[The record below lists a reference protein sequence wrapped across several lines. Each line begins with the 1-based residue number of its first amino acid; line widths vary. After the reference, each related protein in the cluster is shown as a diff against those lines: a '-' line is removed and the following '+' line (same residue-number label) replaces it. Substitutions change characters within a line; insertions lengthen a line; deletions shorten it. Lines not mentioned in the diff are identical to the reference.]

1 MQTTNIIPEDEEEF
15 NYQNISQKENK
26 ESDIFSQI
34 NTCQSNNIMNT
45 SINNQ
50 NKNEI
55 KINENYKN
63 NSQIISYKENQ
74 SFQLSENN
82 ENYNEY
88 HLKNMKKSLI
98 NKSNKNSIEKENK
111 IIDLLRKLIYNAKK
125 GDKENLLNILEK
137 LIDEEIN
144 LNYRDEMGFSVLHYA
159 VDEGNFK
166 ICEIL
171 IKTNLIDVNLKSLNE
186 GKSPL
191 HISCQHGYFDISKL
205 LLLNN
210 AEINISDNERNSPL
224 HYSIQGNYFEITKL
238 LINYLKDISI
248 FKKKNIYGQNIMNLA
263 YNSKNE
269 KIRDLFENY
278 SDKTLISEENNLN
291 KTEMNLLN
299 LALSPNSNKRNRL
312 IRSKGVL
319 YSNPNNLCSSHKKLV
334 SYMNKYSS
342 HDYNKEKEYNIN
354 NNNNNAKKK
363 IYHLHSISSM
373 NDEIS
378 NFNPLTVKNIKNIK
392 ENKNND
398 LNNKNNNS
406 HVTTNS
412 DLFNISQ
419 SSYKTNSN
427 FKSSTTA
434 NTLGTINS
442 NISNNSI
449 GSCNKIKNEDKKE
462 SKKNLT
468 GTDKKKNYHKIIH
481 ISNTNSNVTSSSKS
495 KNKKQIRGESKKKRD
510 ESKRLFIEL
519 SDSDINDKKNPKI
532 ESVTIDLNEIQKEIE
547 ENKLKNKSK
556 SRNFKLSDNNRDKSK
571 DKKK

>member
-26 ESDIFSQI
+26 ESEIISQI

-45 SINNQ
+45 SINIQ
-50 NKNEI
+50 NKNER
-55 KINENYKN
+55 KINENNKN
-63 NSQIISYKENQ
+63 YSQIISYKENQ
-74 SFQLSENN
+74 SFQSSENN
-82 ENYNEY
+82 DNYSEY
-88 HLKNMKKSLI
+88 NLKNIKKLSV
-98 NKSNKNSIEKENK
+98 NNKNSIEKERE

-186 GKSPL
+186 GKTPL
-191 HISCQHGYFDISKL
+191 HISCQNGYFDISKL

-210 AEINISDNERNSPL
+210 AEINISDNERNTPL
-224 HYSIQGNYFEITKL
+224 HYSIQGNYFEVSKL
-238 LINYLKDISI
+238 LINYLKDYSI

-263 YNSKNE
+263 YKSRNE
-269 KIRDLFENY
+269 KIRNLFENY
-278 SDKTLISEENNLN
+278 IDKKLISEENLN

-319 YSNPNNLCSSHKKLV
+319 YSNSNNLCSSHKKLV

-342 HDYNKEKEYNIN
+342 YDHNKEIDYQNNI

-378 NFNPLTVKNIKNIK
+378 TFNPLTSKNMKNIK
-392 ENKNND
+392 ENKD

-419 SSYKTNSN
+419 SSYKANSN

-462 SKKNLT
+462 LKKNLT

-481 ISNTNSNVTSSSKS
+481 ISNTNSNVASSSKS

-532 ESVTIDLNEIQKEIE
+532 ESVTIDLNEIKKEIE

-556 SRNFKLSDNNRDKSK
+556 SRNFKLSDNSK

>member
-26 ESDIFSQI
+26 ESEIISQI

-45 SINNQ
+45 SINIQ
-50 NKNEI
+50 NKNEL
-55 KINENYKN
+55 KINENNKN
-63 NSQIISYKENQ
+63 YSQIISYKENQ
-74 SFQLSENN
+74 SFQSSENN
-82 ENYNEY
+82 DNYSEY
-88 HLKNMKKSLI
+88 NLKNIKKLSL
-98 NKSNKNSIEKENK
+98 NNKNPTEKERE

-186 GKSPL
+186 GKTPL
-191 HISCQHGYFDISKL
+191 HISCQNGYFDISKL

-210 AEINISDNERNSPL
+210 SEINISDNERNTPL
-224 HYSIQGNYFEITKL
+224 HYSIQGNFFEVSKL
-238 LINYLKDISI
+238 LINYLKDYSI

-263 YNSKNE
+263 YKSRNE
-269 KIRDLFENY
+269 KIRNLFENY
-278 SDKTLISEENNLN
+278 IDKKLISEENLN

-319 YSNPNNLCSSHKKLV
+319 YSNSNNLCSSHKKLV

-342 HDYNKEKEYNIN
+342 YDHNKEIEYQNNI

-378 NFNPLTVKNIKNIK
+378 TFNPLTSKNMKNIK
-392 ENKNND
+392 ENKD

-419 SSYKTNSN
+419 SSYKANSN

-532 ESVTIDLNEIQKEIE
+532 ESVTIDLNEIKKEIE

-556 SRNFKLSDNNRDKSK
+556 SRNFKLSDNSK

>member
-26 ESDIFSQI
+26 ESEIISQI

-45 SINNQ
+45 SINIQ
-50 NKNEI
+50 NKNEL
-55 KINENYKN
+55 KINENNKN
-63 NSQIISYKENQ
+63 YSQIISYKENQ
-74 SFQLSENN
+74 SFQSSENN
-82 ENYNEY
+82 DNYSEY
-88 HLKNMKKSLI
+88 NLKNIKKLSV
-98 NKSNKNSIEKENK
+98 NNKNSIEKERE

-186 GKSPL
+186 GKTPL
-191 HISCQHGYFDISKL
+191 HISCQNGYFDISKL

-210 AEINISDNERNSPL
+210 AEINISDNERNTPL
-224 HYSIQGNYFEITKL
+224 HYSIQGNYFEVSKL
-238 LINYLKDISI
+238 LINYLKDYSI

-263 YNSKNE
+263 HKSRNE
-269 KIRDLFENY
+269 KIRNLFENY
-278 SDKTLISEENNLN
+278 IDKKLISEENLN

-319 YSNPNNLCSSHKKLV
+319 YSNSNNLCSSHKKLV

-342 HDYNKEKEYNIN
+342 YDHNKEIEYQNNI

-378 NFNPLTVKNIKNIK
+378 TFNPLTSKNMKNIK
-392 ENKNND
+392 ENKD

-419 SSYKTNSN
+419 SSYKENSN

-449 GSCNKIKNEDKKE
+449 GSCNKIKK
-462 SKKNLT
+462 
-468 GTDKKKNYHKIIH
+468 
-481 ISNTNSNVTSSSKS
+481 
-495 KNKKQIRGESKKKRD
+495 
-510 ESKRLFIEL
+510 
-519 SDSDINDKKNPKI
+519 
-532 ESVTIDLNEIQKEIE
+532 
-547 ENKLKNKSK
+547 
-556 SRNFKLSDNNRDKSK
+556 
-571 DKKK
+571 

>member
-26 ESDIFSQI
+26 ESEIISQI

-45 SINNQ
+45 SINIQ
-50 NKNEI
+50 NKNEL
-55 KINENYKN
+55 KINENNKN
-63 NSQIISYKENQ
+63 YSQIISYKENQ
-74 SFQLSENN
+74 SFQSSENN
-82 ENYNEY
+82 DNYSEY
-88 HLKNMKKSLI
+88 NLKNIKKLSV
-98 NKSNKNSIEKENK
+98 NNKNSIEKERE

-186 GKSPL
+186 GKTPL
-191 HISCQHGYFDISKL
+191 HISCQNGYFDISKL

-210 AEINISDNERNSPL
+210 AEINISDNERNTPL
-224 HYSIQGNYFEITKL
+224 HYSIQGNYFEVSKL
-238 LINYLKDISI
+238 LINYLKDYSI

-263 YNSKNE
+263 YKSRNE
-269 KIRDLFENY
+269 KIRNLFENY
-278 SDKTLISEENNLN
+278 IDKKLISEENLN

-319 YSNPNNLCSSHKKLV
+319 YSNSNNLCSSHKKLV

-342 HDYNKEKEYNIN
+342 YDHNKEIDYQNNI

-378 NFNPLTVKNIKNIK
+378 TFNPLTSKNMKNIK
-392 ENKNND
+392 ENKD

-419 SSYKTNSN
+419 SSYKANSN

-462 SKKNLT
+462 LKKNLT

-481 ISNTNSNVTSSSKS
+481 ISNTNSNVASSSKS

-532 ESVTIDLNEIQKEIE
+532 ESVTIDLNEIKKEIE

-556 SRNFKLSDNNRDKSK
+556 SRNFKLSDNSK

>member
-1 MQTTNIIPEDEEEF
+1 
-15 NYQNISQKENK
+15 
-26 ESDIFSQI
+26 
-34 NTCQSNNIMNT
+34 
-45 SINNQ
+45 
-50 NKNEI
+50 
-55 KINENYKN
+55 
-63 NSQIISYKENQ
+63 
-74 SFQLSENN
+74 
-82 ENYNEY
+82 
-88 HLKNMKKSLI
+88 MKKSLI

-186 GKSPL
+186 GKTPL
-191 HISCQHGYFDISKL
+191 HISCQNGYFDISKL

-210 AEINISDNERNSPL
+210 AEINISDNERNTPL
-224 HYSIQGNYFEITKL
+224 HYSIQGNYFEVSKL
-238 LINYLKDISI
+238 LINYLKDYSI

-263 YNSKNE
+263 YKSRNE
-269 KIRDLFENY
+269 KIRNLFENY
-278 SDKTLISEENNLN
+278 IDKKLISEENLN

-319 YSNPNNLCSSHKKLV
+319 YSNSNNLCSSHKKLV

-342 HDYNKEKEYNIN
+342 YDHNKEIEYQNNIN
-354 NNNNNAKKK
+354 NNSNAKKK

-373 NDEIS
+373 SDEIS
-378 NFNPLTVKNIKNIK
+378 TFNPLPSKNMKNIK
-392 ENKNND
+392 ENKD

-419 SSYKTNSN
+419 SSYKANSN

-462 SKKNLT
+462 LKKNLT
-468 GTDKKKNYHKIIH
+468 GTDKKK
-481 ISNTNSNVTSSSKS
+481 
-495 KNKKQIRGESKKKRD
+495 
-510 ESKRLFIEL
+510 
-519 SDSDINDKKNPKI
+519 
-532 ESVTIDLNEIQKEIE
+532 
-547 ENKLKNKSK
+547 
-556 SRNFKLSDNNRDKSK
+556 KLS
-571 DKKK
+571 

>member
-63 NSQIISYKENQ
+63 NSQIISYKDNQ

-186 GKSPL
+186 GKTPL
-191 HISCQHGYFDISKL
+191 HISCQNGYFDISKL

-210 AEINISDNERNSPL
+210 AEINISDNERNTPL
-224 HYSIQGNYFEITKL
+224 HFSIQGNYFEITKL

-291 KTEMNLLN
+291 KKKMNLLN

-319 YSNPNNLCSSHKKLV
+319 YSNSNNLCSSHKKLV

-342 HDYNKEKEYNIN
+342 YDHNKEIEYQNNI

-378 NFNPLTVKNIKNIK
+378 TFNPLPSKNMKNIK
-392 ENKNND
+392 ENKD

-419 SSYKTNSN
+419 SSYKANSN

-462 SKKNLT
+462 LKKNLT

-481 ISNTNSNVTSSSKS
+481 ISNTNSNVASSSKS
-495 KNKKQIRGESKKKRD
+495 KNKKQIRGESKKKKD

-532 ESVTIDLNEIQKEIE
+532 ESVTIDLNEIKKEIE

-556 SRNFKLSDNNRDKSK
+556 SRNFKLSNNSK

>member
-26 ESDIFSQI
+26 ESEIISQI

-45 SINNQ
+45 SINIQ
-50 NKNEI
+50 NKNEL
-55 KINENYKN
+55 KINENNKN
-63 NSQIISYKENQ
+63 YLSYKENQ
-74 SFQLSENN
+74 SFQSSENN
-82 ENYNEY
+82 DNYSEY
-88 HLKNMKKSLI
+88 NLKNIKKLSV
-98 NKSNKNSIEKENK
+98 NNKNSIEKERE
-111 IIDLLRKLIYNAKK
+111 IIDLLQKLIYNAKK

-186 GKSPL
+186 GKTPL
-191 HISCQHGYFDISKL
+191 HISCQNGYFDISKL

-210 AEINISDNERNSPL
+210 AEINISDNERNTPL
-224 HYSIQGNYFEITKL
+224 HFSIQGNYFEITKL

-319 YSNPNNLCSSHKKLV
+319 YSNSNNLCSSHKKLV

-342 HDYNKEKEYNIN
+342 YDHNKEIEYQNNIN
-354 NNNNNAKKK
+354 NNSNAKKK

-378 NFNPLTVKNIKNIK
+378 TFNPLPSKNMKNIK
-392 ENKNND
+392 ENKD

-419 SSYKTNSN
+419 SSYKANSN

-481 ISNTNSNVTSSSKS
+481 ISNTNSNVASSSKS

-532 ESVTIDLNEIQKEIE
+532 ESVTIDLNEIKKEIE

-556 SRNFKLSDNNRDKSK
+556 SRNFKLSNNSK